1 MAKKKNSMAL
11 FEVLSQ
17 DSARP
22 KMGVP
27 EWMQH
32 APDEAETPP
41 ADETRVE
48 NETDDTTSE
57 ADPTLPDENVEPETP
72 AGETDETA
80 ARQTELPAERIAP
93 AVPNADDDNLYENAN
108 ENANDTENAIDVDEP
123 TTGPVACP
131 APMHRPLE
139 ATATP
144 EPAPASIPVPHRPT
158 YQPTWKRAEDVE
170 PSFSR
175 RGNELRIHI
184 GMLAAMFWVG
194 VILIVVVAS
203 FVLGRLTAPDAAPS
217 GPENKEDMK
226 AVGDGNIAR
235 SGHRDA
241 TKQYLLIQQ
250 LESNTA
256 ADRAQANQIIT
267 FCRARSLPADQITI
281 QSRAGGP
288 KRIAVWSLR
297 GYSDKKS
304 PEAIAHVQAV
314 ETAGQA
320 YYNKYGRYRFSHR
333 NATTGAIKPQFLSGK
348 YDVPKP

>member
-1 MAKKKNSMAL
+1 MSKKKNSMAL

-48 NETDDTTSE
+48 TENETDDTTSE
-57 ADPTLPDENVEPETP
+57 ADPPLPDENVEPETP

-80 ARQTELPAERIAP
+80 ARQTELPADRIAP
-93 AVPNADDDNLYENAN
+93 AVPNADDDNLYENAD
-108 ENANDTENAIDVDEP
+108 DTENAIDVDEP

-131 APMHRPLE
+131 PPMHRPLE

-158 YQPTWKRAEDVE
+158 YQPTWKRVEDVE

-203 FVLGRLTAPDAAPS
+203 FVLGRLTAPDGPP
-217 GPENKEDMK
+217 GPEDQAGKTP
-226 AVGDGNIAR
+226 AGASNIAR

-267 FCRARSLPADQITI
+267 FCRARSLPADQIKI

-320 YYNKYGRYRFSHR
+320 YYRKYGRYRFSQR
-333 NATTGAIKPQFLSGK
+333 NATTGAIKPQFISGK